1 MFPQQSASPDAYA
14 TAADVQAG
22 QVSGVGYAVS
32 VETGLP
38 VPVYVNDTP
47 TALPVPVQPAP
58 VQQVVVQ
65 AAARDPWPARILA
78 SGGTLAGVTVAV
90 GHYAPQ
96 LGQLGHA
103 VQAAGIGIGLA
114 AAGLYVLKGAAP
126 KLSVTIN
133 SSITGANASSAAS
146 SNAKSAAGWKNQA

>member
-14 TAADVQAG
+14 TASDVQAG

-38 VPVYVNDTP
+38 VPVYVNDAVP
-47 TALPVPVQPAP
+47 AVPVRAELAP
-58 VQQVVVQ
+58 VQQVVVHTP
-65 AAARDPWPARILA
+65 ARDPWPARILA
-78 SGGTLAGVTVAV
+78 SGGTIAGVTTAV

-103 VQAAGIGIGLA
+103 VQMAGIGIGVA

-126 KLSVTIN
+126 KVSVTIN
-133 SSITGANASSAAS
+133 STITGANASSTAS
-146 SNAKSAAGWKNQA
+146 SNARSAAGWKNQA

>member
-1 MFPQQSASPDAYA
+1 MFPQQSASRDAYA

-38 VPVYVNDTP
+38 VPVYVNDVP
-47 TALPVPVQPAP
+47 PALPAPAQSTPVP
-58 VQQVVVQ
+58 QVVVQ

-78 SGGTLAGVTVAV
+78 SGGTIAGITTAV

-103 VQAAGIGIGLA
+103 VQAAGIGIGVA

-126 KLSVTIN
+126 KISVTIN
-133 SSITGANASSAAS
+133 SSITGANATSTAS
-146 SNAKSAAGWKNQA
+146 SDARSAAGWKNHT